1 MEGSYL
7 HAVHGG
13 EDDGKFWV
21 LLIPLSATSSVN
33 ELVASTFCNNFLPD
47 LGLGLNKY
55 CIGLG
60 LRNFPIQFAAKNIQ
74 IWV

>member
-1 MEGSYL
+1 
-7 HAVHGG
+7 
-13 EDDGKFWV
+13 
-21 LLIPLSATSSVN
+21 
-33 ELVASTFCNNFLPD
+33 
-47 LGLGLNKY
+47 LGLNKY